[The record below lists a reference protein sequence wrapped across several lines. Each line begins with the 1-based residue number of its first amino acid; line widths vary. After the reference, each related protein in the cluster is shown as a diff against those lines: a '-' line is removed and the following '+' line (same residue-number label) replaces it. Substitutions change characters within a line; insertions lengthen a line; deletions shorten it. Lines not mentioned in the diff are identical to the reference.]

1 MKTSPMKIPDR
12 VCKGM
17 GVTGSGCGVR
27 AIGVLVRFVVLG
39 GRGDGLLNFSTSLG
53 MMIGRRP

>member
-1 MKTSPMKIPDR
+1 MKTSLMKIPDR

-39 GRGDGLLNFSTSLG
+39 GRGEGC
-53 MMIGRRP
+53 

>member
-17 GVTGSGCGVR
+17 GVTGSGCGVC

-39 GRGDGLLNFSTSLG
+39 VRGEGCLSSHLRMLLSS
-53 MMIGRRP
+53 

>member
-17 GVTGSGCGVR
+17 AVTGSGYGVR
-27 AIGVLVRFVVLG
+27 ASGVLVRFVVLG
-39 GRGDGLLNFSTSLG
+39 GRGE
-53 MMIGRRP
+53 GR